1 MPRWYSAI
9 LPDLVFAGLIVAG
22 LALLQWSVNVTPPD
36 WGLLGSI
43 VRALTARPELTSL
56 ALLGLAG
63 LLAAVRVMYMFER
76 GSLGLLGMQV
86 AVYALAAVV
95 CWRWFICGAN

>member
-9 LPDLVFAGLIVAG
+9 LPDLVFAGLIVSG
-22 LALLQWSVNVTPPD
+22 LALLQWSANVTPPD

-63 LLAAVRVMYMFER
+63 LLAAVRVMYMFEH